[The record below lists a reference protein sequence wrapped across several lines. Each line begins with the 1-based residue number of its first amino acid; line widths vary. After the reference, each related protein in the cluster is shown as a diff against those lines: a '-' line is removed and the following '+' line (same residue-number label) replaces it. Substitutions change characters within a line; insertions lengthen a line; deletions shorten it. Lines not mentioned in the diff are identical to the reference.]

1 MIIETNALMSI
12 ATLTSKG
19 RVTIPLVVRRRLGL
33 NTGDRIEFVELA
45 PGEFALKLATASVRS
60 LKGLISRPARTA
72 SIGAMNATI
81 KRRGSGR

>member
-1 MIIETNALMSI
+1 MMIETNALMPT

-33 NTGDRIEFVELA
+33 STGDRIEFVELA
-45 PGEFALKLATASVRS
+45 TGEFALKLVTVDVRS
-60 LKGLISRPARTA
+60 LKGVISRPLRSV
-72 SIGAMNATI
+72 SIGAMDAAI